1 MYGLGGM
8 TSVETHDD
16 ACDRL
21 LTLVSRGD
29 RSALGELFS
38 TEAGRLIAIAQ
49 RIVRRADLAEEVVQ
63 ESFVAAW
70 RNATSFDS
78 ARGRARAW
86 LTTIVR
92 NRALNM
98 VRDGARLELVD
109 AADLTAF
116 RERSA
121 EAEIAF
127 DALGEG
133 DALRHCLEQLEP
145 QRRRCV
151 LLAYVVGYSHG
162 EIAADLN
169 APIGTVKAW
178 IRRSTIALQECL
190 S

>member
-1 MYGLGGM
+1 M
-8 TSVETHDD
+8 TLVENRDD
-16 ACDRL
+16 VCDRL
-21 LTLVSRGD
+21 LTLVSGGD
-29 RSALGELFS
+29 RKALGELFAS
-38 TEAGRLIAIAQ
+38 EAGRLIAIAQ

-70 RNATSFDS
+70 RNASSFDA

-86 LTTIVR
+86 LTAIVR

-98 VRDGARLELVD
+98 LRDGSRLELVD
-109 AADLTAF
+109 DAELREY

-121 EAEIAF
+121 DAETAF

-133 DALRHCLEQLEP
+133 DALRHCLGQLEP
-145 QRRRCV
+145 QRRRCI

-162 EIAADLN
+162 EIAADLK
-169 APIGTVKAW
+169 APVGTIKAW
-178 IRRSTIALQECL
+178 IRRGTIALQECL